1 MTASALGV
9 SSAPN
14 MPCSAR
20 PPTSTSID
28 GATAQSS
35 DVTPKPATPSE
46 KTRRSPNTSPS
57 RPPTRIS
64 EPSTRRYAFTTH
76 CSPAS
81 PPPRSRAIAGSATLT
96 TVESSITTKEPM
108 IAASRLNRLRLSG
121 VSCVPGTLHRARPAP
136 ARVAHRAVHDIEF
149 LMLLLLA
156 IALLAQLAGR
166 LQVPYPVFLVLGGL
180 AIAVVPGIP
189 SPKLEPDVV
198 FFVFLPPLLYAAAF
212 TSSPRDLKA
221 NAGRIALLAIALVVL
236 TVLVVAA
243 VARAVLGDLSWPM
256 AFVLGAV
263 LAPTDP
269 VAATAV
275 FRRTPVPERVAVVV
289 EGESL
294 VNDGVGLTIYRAAV
308 GAATAGTFSL
318 GAAALD
324 FVLVATGGVA
334 IGLAVGWALNAL
346 KRRVQ
351 ESEIE
356 ITLSLF
362 TPYAAYIAAEAIG
375 ASGVLAA
382 VTVGVYSGWRTTEVL
397 LPETRVKVQAFWG
410 ALAFLLESVLFV
422 LVGLQLPVILD
433 ALAPRPLGRYVLPA
447 LAVAFAVMA
456 VRMAFVLALAVIR
469 ARLPDIVEE
478 PLPRGERLVVGW
490 SGMRG
495 AVSLA
500 AALAIPLEAAG
511 RDVVLLVTFAT
522 ILVTIV
528 AQGLT
533 LPLLV
538 RACGLE
544 RSAEDERQESEA
556 RLQAAEAALQRLD
569 DAGAGDE
576 APDTTVE
583 RLRTTYHEHAERAA
597 AELGNRDVETE
608 DSSDAYAQ
616 LRALTLEAERDA
628 IMKLRR
634 EGKLSGDAARRL
646 QHELDLQE
654 SRLRS

>member
-1 MTASALGV
+1 MG
-9 SSAPN
+9 
-14 MPCSAR
+14 
-20 PPTSTSID
+20 
-28 GATAQSS
+28 
-35 DVTPKPATPSE
+35 
-46 KTRRSPNTSPS
+46 
-57 RPPTRIS
+57 
-64 EPSTRRYAFTTH
+64 
-76 CSPAS
+76 
-81 PPPRSRAIAGSATLT
+81 
-96 TVESSITTKEPM
+96 
-108 IAASRLNRLRLSG
+108 
-121 VSCVPGTLHRARPAP
+121 
-136 ARVAHRAVHDIEF
+136 AVHDIEF
-149 LMLLLLA
+149 LMMLLLA

-166 LQVPYPVFLVLGGL
+166 LEIPYPVFLVCGGL
-180 AIAVVPGIP
+180 AIALVPGIP
-189 SPKLEPDVV
+189 RLRLEPDIV
-198 FFVFLPPLLYAAAF
+198 FLVFLPPLLYATAF
-212 TSSPRDLKA
+212 VSSPRDLWA
-221 NAGRIALLAIALVVL
+221 QAGRISLLAVALVIL

-243 VARAVLGDLSWPM
+243 VTRVVLGELSWPM

-269 VAATAV
+269 VSAAAV

-289 EGESL
+289 QGESL
-294 VNDGVGLTIYRAAV
+294 VNDGVGLTLYRAAV
-308 GAATAGTFSL
+308 GAVTAGTFSL
-318 GAAALD
+318 GSAALEL
-324 FVLVATGGVA
+324 VLVAAGGVA
-334 IGLAVGWALNAL
+334 IGLAVGWVLNAL

-362 TPYAAYIAAEAIG
+362 TPYAAYIAAETAG

-382 VTVGVYSGWRTTEVL
+382 VTVGVYSGWKSGDVL
-397 LPETRVKVQAFWG
+397 LPETRVKVQAFWT
-410 ALAFLLESVLFV
+410 ALAFLLDSVLFV
-422 LVGLQLPVILD
+422 LVGLQLPVVLD

-456 VRMAFVLALAVIR
+456 VRMAFVLALAFIR
-469 ARLPDIVEE
+469 ARLPEVVEE

-500 AALAIPLEAAG
+500 AALAIPLEADG

-528 AQGLT
+528 VQGLT

-544 RSAEDERQESEA
+544 RSADDQRQENEA

-569 DAGAGDE
+569 HAAADDE

-597 AELGNRDVETE
+597 AELGDGDVETE
-608 DSSDAYAQ
+608 DSSAAYAE
-616 LRALTLEAERDA
+616 LRSLTLEAERDA

-634 EGKLSGDAARRL
+634 EGKLSSDAARRL
-646 QHELDLQE
+646 QHELDLAE

>member
-1 MTASALGV
+1 
-9 SSAPN
+9 
-14 MPCSAR
+14 
-20 PPTSTSID
+20 
-28 GATAQSS
+28 
-35 DVTPKPATPSE
+35 
-46 KTRRSPNTSPS
+46 
-57 RPPTRIS
+57 
-64 EPSTRRYAFTTH
+64 
-76 CSPAS
+76 
-81 PPPRSRAIAGSATLT
+81 
-96 TVESSITTKEPM
+96 
-108 IAASRLNRLRLSG
+108 
-121 VSCVPGTLHRARPAP
+121 
-136 ARVAHRAVHDIEF
+136 
-149 LMLLLLA
+149 MLLLLA

-180 AIAVVPGIP
+180 AIALVPGIP
-189 SPKLEPDVV
+189 RLRLEPDIV
-198 FFVFLPPLLYAAAF
+198 FLVFLPPLLYAAAF

-221 NAGRIALLAIALVVL
+221 QAGRIGLLAIALVVL
-236 TVLVVAA
+236 TVVAVAA
-243 VARAVLGDLSWPM
+243 VARVVLGELSWPM

-269 VAATAV
+269 VAATSV

-294 VNDGVGLTIYRAAV
+294 VNDGVGLTLYRAAV
-308 GAATAGTFSL
+308 GAATAGAFSL
-318 GAAALD
+318 GSAALSL
-324 FVLVATGGVA
+324 VLVATGGVA

-351 ESEIE
+351 EPEIE

-362 TPYAAYIAAEAIG
+362 TPYAAYIAAEQAG

-382 VTVGVYSGWRTTEVL
+382 VAIGVYSGWRSTEVL

-410 ALAFLLESVLFV
+410 ALAFLLDSMLFV
-422 LVGLQLPVILD
+422 LVGLQLPRVLD
-433 ALAPRPLGRYVLPA
+433 ALAPRSLGQYILPA
-447 LAVAFAVMA
+447 LAVAAVVMA
-456 VRMAFVLALAVIR
+456 VRMAFVLFLAFVR
-469 ARLPDIVEE
+469 ARLPEVVEE

-500 AALAIPLEAAG
+500 AALAIPTAADG

-528 AQGLT
+528 VQGLT
-533 LPLLV
+533 LPLIV
-538 RACGLE
+538 HACGLD
-544 RSAEDERQESEA
+544 RTAADEREEQEA
-556 RLQAAEAALQRLD
+556 RLQAAEAALRRLD
-569 DAGAGDE
+569 QAGADDE

-583 RLRTTYHEHAERAA
+583 RLRTTYTEHAERAA
-597 AELGNRDVETE
+597 AELGDGAVETE
-608 DSSDAYAQ
+608 DSSEAYAE